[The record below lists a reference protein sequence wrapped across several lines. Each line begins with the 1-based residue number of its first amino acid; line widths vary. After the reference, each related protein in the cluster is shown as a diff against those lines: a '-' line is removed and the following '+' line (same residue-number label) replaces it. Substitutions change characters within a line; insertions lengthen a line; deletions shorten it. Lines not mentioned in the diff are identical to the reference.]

1 MHLKWM
7 PWIAAAACW
16 FSGLEARAADVAVL
30 PVQGVGLSP
39 GDAEA
44 IGALFARAVARDA
57 HVVVASPQETKPL
70 LDAGATAG
78 AVATELGASNYIELI
93 AERARRAVKL
103 SGALFGLDGTS
114 LYRAETFGP
123 SLDEMDVAISALAQ
137 ALIWRKPVAN
147 LPAMQGGL
155 PPMPTEGESPG
166 RSPSGYRGAHG
177 PKLGLVMPRASG
189 TTFLPSFTIQ
199 YDGRFGPPSY
209 FVELGA
215 GLVIPFDDNPTDD
228 SVSVAAGYLEI
239 GASRYLWAGDVVAP
253 YLGAGVSPAL
263 WATHAYGRS
272 DVSATCL
279 AYAQLGMELGRAGRA
294 RFFGEVRL
302 SQTLLAVTHLVS
314 DGTTYGAVPGEPH
327 RPLLI
332 AFQGGVGW

>member
-1 MHLKWM
+1 M

-16 FSGLEARAADVAVL
+16 FGGIEARAADVAVL

-70 LDAGATAG
+70 LDAGVTAG
-78 AVATELGASNYIELI
+78 AVATQLGASSYMEVT
-93 AERARRAVKL
+93 AVRAGRAVKL
-103 SGALFGLDGTS
+103 SGALFGLDGAL

-123 SLDEMDVAISALAQ
+123 SLDEMDGAISALAQ
-137 ALIWRKPVAN
+137 ALIWRKPVAS
-147 LPAMQGGL
+147 LPVMQGGL
-155 PPMPTEGESPG
+155 RPIPTGEAEAPA

-189 TTFLPSFTIQ
+189 TTFLPSFSIQ

-215 GLVIPFDDNPTDD
+215 GLVIPFDDNPTSDGA
-228 SVSVAAGYLEI
+228 SVTAGYLEI
-239 GASRYLWAGDVVAP
+239 GASRYLWAGDVAP

-263 WATHAYGRS
+263 WATRAYDRS

-279 AYAQLGMELGRAGRA
+279 AYAQFGMGLGRAGRS
-294 RFFGEVRL
+294 RFYGEVRL
-302 SQTLLAVTHLVS
+302 SQTLLKVTHPVS
-314 DGTTYGAVPGEPH
+314 DGTTYGAVLGEPH
-327 RPLLI
+327 RPLLV